1 MFDNQEETV
10 NWIAVESL
18 GRQSTG
24 LLIDLFLMSLT
35 RRSSRFVHVQI
46 PASTGRERVIRN
58 DNETL
63 IGRRLA
69 STTFES
75 KYIEGLFFL
84 EDDFSRFFFIEFY
97 ENTESKIRCYEQLCN
112 YIHHVLRESQMF
124 ARGIDYFFLN
134 LLHVFL
140 ICLVS
145 IFSINQPSKTHSF
158 RSNIIF
164 YVKL

>member
-1 MFDNQEETV
+1 M
-10 NWIAVESL
+10 
-18 GRQSTG
+18 
-24 LLIDLFLMSLT
+24 
-35 RRSSRFVHVQI
+35 QI

-84 EDDFSRFFFIEFY
+84 EDDFSTIVFEIFFIEFY

-112 YIHHVLRESQMF
+112 YIHHVLREF
-124 ARGIDYFFLN
+124 RYLKC
-134 LLHVFL
+134 LLE
-140 ICLVS
+140 VS
-145 IFSINQPSKTHSF
+145 I
-158 RSNIIF
+158 IF
-164 YVKL
+164 F

>member
-1 MFDNQEETV
+1 
-10 NWIAVESL
+10 
-18 GRQSTG
+18 
-24 LLIDLFLMSLT
+24 MSLT

-84 EDDFSRFFFIEFY
+84 EDDFSLSNF
-97 ENTESKIRCYEQLCN
+97 TKIRCYRVR
-112 YIHHVLRESQMF
+112 ITV
-124 ARGIDYFFLN
+124 
-134 LLHVFL
+134 
-140 ICLVS
+140 
-145 IFSINQPSKTHSF
+145 
-158 RSNIIF
+158 
-164 YVKL
+164 